1 MSIFITTVI
10 ESYRLKILFFFRTT
24 NNLIIG
30 QVTKEYKRSPAAIL
44 LLLQLRQSIFFS
56 TLGVCHQEEHLVGIW
71 SLHTLINI
79 VSLAQ
84 LMVFIHLTMFVICIG
99 ITPSGLASYPFQ
111 YSPVYLFQLS
121 QSSMCSCINMR
132 FCSICHDQSYYSF
145 IHFQFRISC

>member
-10 ESYRLKILFFFRTT
+10 ESYSLKILFFFRTT

-44 LLLQLRQSIFFS
+44 LLPQLRQSIFFS
-56 TLGVCHQEEHLVGIW
+56 TLGYVIWWCHQEEHLVGIW

-84 LMVFIHLTMFVICIG
+84 LLVLIHLTMFVICIG
-99 ITPSGLASYPFQ
+99 ITPPGLASYPFQ
-111 YSPVYLFQLS
+111 CSPVYLFQLS
-121 QSSMCSCINMR
+121 ESSMCSCINMR
-132 FCSICHDQSYYSF
+132 FCSICHD
-145 IHFQFRISC
+145 